1 MKRKVLLKG
10 PLLTRSGYG
19 EHARFVLRAL
29 RSRED
34 LFDIY
39 LQPLQWGQTSWI
51 NEESEERTWI
61 DHTIEGQSYGQDRCC
76 F

>member
-1 MKRKVLLKG
+1 MRKKILLKG

-19 EHARFVLRAL
+19 EQTRFALRAL

-39 LQPLQWGQTSWI
+39 IQPLIWGATSWI
-51 NEESEERTWI
+51 SVDDEERRWI
-61 DHTIEGQSYGQDRCC
+61 DQ
-76 F
+76 